1 MEKLLTPEELG
12 QVLGLSTQT
21 IYNRRAQGLSLPPAI
36 KWGRMLRFRQQDV
49 ADWIALRVE
58 NEPLPGVVVQQKRGR
73 PTKAAAL
80 SRK

>member
-21 IYNRRAQGLSLPPAI
+21 IYNRRAQGLPLPPAI

-49 ADWIALRVE
+49 IDWIEHRVE
-58 NEPLPGVVVQQKRGR
+58 NSPLPSIVVQRKRGR
-73 PTKAAAL
+73 PTKAEIMA
-80 SRK
+80 RK